1 MVHRMRNQV
10 DGVLVGSGTAIAD
23 DPQLTCR
30 IRGGRNP
37 RRILLDGR
45 LRIRP
50 SARLFHPRDPERTIV
65 VTGTR
70 APAAKARALEARGVQ
85 VWRLPLRGGEIS
97 WVVLLRKLADAGMVS
112 VMIEGG
118 ATVAASAL
126 RAKIVDKVIFFY
138 APKILG
144 GDGRVMFDSLGIRR
158 VDRSLRIRRLSF
170 RKSGTDLM
178 VSGYL

>member
-1 MVHRMRNQV
+1 MRNHV
-10 DGVLVGSGTAIAD
+10 DAVLVGSGTAIAD

-37 RRILLDGR
+37 WRIVLDGR

-50 SARLFHPRDPERTIV
+50 SAKLFHQRDPEKTIV
-65 VTGTR
+65 VTGTK
-70 APAAKARALEARGVQ
+70 APAAKARALEARGVR

-97 WVVLLRKLADAGMVS
+97 WMALLRKLADSGIVS
-112 VMIEGG
+112 IMIEGG

-126 RAKIVDKVIFFY
+126 KAKIVDKVIFFY
-138 APKILG
+138 APKIFG
-144 GDGRVMFDSLGIRR
+144 GDGRVMIDGLGIRR
-158 VDRSLRIRRLSF
+158 VDRSLRVRHISF

-178 VSGYL
+178 ASGYL